1 MKFRWF
7 FFLVPTLIA
16 VVAHSEPAPTA
27 TQKFGD
33 LEALLERAGR
43 FDLKAH
49 VVSHGATEA
58 DLTASLGVAAA
69 GIVAMHMRGT
79 LDGKA
84 QDAHLRSD
92 GIVTMLNKGDQSERL
107 PPGRSM
113 RQAVQV
119 GFLRIGLLHNLAA
132 LAQGLQPEHDKGGIT
147 MWASVARIHYASAK
161 KAGLTGLSFDILIEG
176 KMRGQ
181 ATLWIDDR
189 SRMPVRREQSIM
201 VDGKKQDSV
210 EDYTDFIVTA

>member
-7 FFLVPTLIA
+7 FFVVLTLIA
-16 VVAHSEPAPTA
+16 VVAHSEPPLTA
-27 TQKFGD
+27 AQKFGD
-33 LEALLERAGR
+33 LEALLARAGR

-49 VVSHGATEA
+49 AVSHGAMEA

-69 GIVAMHMRGT
+69 GIVAIHMRGT
-79 LDGKA
+79 LNGKA

-92 GIVTMLNKGDQSERL
+92 GIVTMVTKDDQSERL
-107 PPGRSM
+107 QPGRSM

-119 GFLRIGLLHNLAA
+119 GFLRVGLLHNLAA
-132 LAQGLQPEHDKGGIT
+132 LAQGLQPEHDKGGINL
-147 MWASVARIHYASAK
+147 WASVAHIHYASAK
-161 KAGLTGLSFDILIEG
+161 KAGLTGLTFDILIEG
-176 KMRGQ
+176 KMLGH

-189 SRMPVRREQSIM
+189 SKMPVRREQSIM

-210 EDYTDFIVTA
+210 EDYSDFIVTA